1 MTAVLAVTLGDLA
14 AFLSRVSQERRKEAS
29 DERGK

>member
-14 AFLSRVSQERRKEAS
+14 AFLSRVSQERLKEAS